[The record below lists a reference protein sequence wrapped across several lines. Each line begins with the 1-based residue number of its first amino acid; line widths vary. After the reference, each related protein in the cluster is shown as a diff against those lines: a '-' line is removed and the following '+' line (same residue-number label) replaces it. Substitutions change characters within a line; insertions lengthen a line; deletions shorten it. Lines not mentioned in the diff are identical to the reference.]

1 MSVNL
6 EVKGMLSKCLAT
18 ENLIIEHRNVDTAS
32 FDVEKRILTL
42 PNWKKASNT
51 VYDLLCSHEVGHSLN
66 TPNIDWREQYP
77 EVPKD
82 FVNVVEDARI
92 ERLMKKKYP
101 GSARTFFRG
110 YQELNDEDFFC
121 VKDTKYET
129 LSLID
134 RINLYFKI
142 GAFHQIPFNDDEE
155 EFLTQI
161 SLAETFDDVLRISQS
176 LYEYVFACFS
186 LFLTNVVKT

>member
-1 MSVNL
+1 MTVNK
-6 EVKGMLSKCLAT
+6 EVKGMLARCLAT
-18 ENLIIEHRNVDTAS
+18 ENIVVEHRNVDTAS
-32 FDVEKRILTL
+32 FNVDLRVLTL

-51 VYDLLCSHEVGHSLN
+51 VYDLLVSHEVGHALF
-66 TPNIDWREQYP
+66 TDNIDWREQYP
-77 EVPKD
+77 EVPQD
-82 FVNVVEDARI
+82 FVNIVEDARI
-92 ERLMKKKYP
+92 ERLMKKKY
-101 GSARTFFRG
+101 GGLSRTFFRG

-121 VKDTKYET
+121 VKDTKYQT

-161 SLAETFDDVLRISQS
+161 SLFMSM
-176 LYEYVFACFS
+176 
-186 LFLTNVVKT
+186 